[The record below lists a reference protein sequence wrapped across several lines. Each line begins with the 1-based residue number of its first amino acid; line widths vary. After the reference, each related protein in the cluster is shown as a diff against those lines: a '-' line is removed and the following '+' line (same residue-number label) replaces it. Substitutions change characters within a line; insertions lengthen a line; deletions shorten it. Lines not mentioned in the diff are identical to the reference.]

1 MDKFEIVSFEI
12 KGLFGKYNHKITFD
26 KNQVSII
33 IGKNGVGKTTVLVA
47 IERLFSKRWSYFQT
61 LPFDEIKVT
70 FEDRKVWNL
79 RKDKTNSTLCIE
91 ADETIYHKFST
102 NDVKSKTRDTIAYM
116 ISEAVEEIKVVSP
129 NCYQN
134 VLDDKSYN
142 RDELIEEYGGLD
154 ELNDT
159 VFSKINVEDS
169 DFNSRLEAN
178 KTMMIQHQ
186 RIVNHK
192 LHNTFEEN
200 IDVCSNNV
208 KKLIQEKNDEFKRLT
223 WDQSNNFISDFLAR
237 LNENR
242 EPNIEALKKEYTK
255 LLLKQKEYYAS
266 GIIDVNTVIIKNDV
280 QFNKEG
286 IVAIELYLENVEKCL
301 SIFEDIAE
309 QVELFKSLINNKLE
323 GKECSI
329 SAINGIEVASE
340 TNMTKFSLDR
350 LSSGEKNE
358 IILLCNLIFEPDK
371 PKLVLID
378 EPEISLH
385 IDWQK
390 QFISDLIKIAQKG
403 DFKSLVATHSP
414 DIVDDYWNLINDF
427 SSK

>member
-12 KGLFGKYNHKITFD
+12 KGLFGEYNHKITFD

-61 LPFDEIKVT
+61 LQFDKIQVT

-79 RKDKTNSTLCIE
+79 KKDKTNSSLCIE

-102 NDVKSKTRDTIAYM
+102 IDVRSIRRDRVAIM
-116 ISEAVEEIKVVSP
+116 ISEAVEEIKLVAP
-129 NCYQN
+129 NIYRN

-142 RDELIEEYGGLD
+142 SDELIEKYGRLD

-159 VFSKINVEDS
+159 VFSKVNIEDS
-169 DFNSRLEAN
+169 DFHSRLEAN
-178 KTMMIQHQ
+178 KTIMIQHQ

-192 LHNTFEEN
+192 LLNMFEEN

-208 KKLIQEKNDEFKRLT
+208 KKLIQEKNDECKRLT
-223 WDQSNNFISDFLAR
+223 WNQSNNFISDFLAR
-237 LNENR
+237 LNEKR

-266 GIIDVNTVIIKNDV
+266 GIIDLNTVIIKNDL

-301 SIFEDIAE
+301 SIFKGIAE
-309 QVELFKSLINNKLE
+309 QVELFKSLINSKLE
-323 GKECSI
+323 GKRCSI
-329 SAINGIEVASE
+329 SALNGIEVTSE
-340 TNMTKFSLDR
+340 TNIAKFALDR

-358 IILLCNLIFEPDK
+358 IILLCNLIFEPNK

-390 QFISDLIKIAQKG
+390 QFISDLIKIAERS